1 MQVDLHVKTVM
12 VMYSAHATTHANR
25 SKKNTF
31 SRRTLPTTEGVHIII
46 PTSKSEI
53 IGKDKNGNNK
63 YPTTSTLPSPKQ
75 PVFAQRRMK
84 RMSSQHEPMEEFTQ
98 EHSGLVEYLN
108 KTWSNVKKEFEKKS
122 QKPTEECGPV
132 YYREKET
139 NPKLQNFNTFDLD
152 QWMEERLLAQLMK
165 SS

>member
-1 MQVDLHVKTVM
+1 
-12 VMYSAHATTHANR
+12 
-25 SKKNTF
+25 
-31 SRRTLPTTEGVHIII
+31 
-46 PTSKSEI
+46 
-53 IGKDKNGNNK
+53 
-63 YPTTSTLPSPKQ
+63 
-75 PVFAQRRMK
+75 MK

-108 KTWSNVKKEFEKKS
+108 KTWSNVNKEFEKKS